1 VRPGPGL
8 SEGLWNAMMDVER
21 TRHLMW
27 NVYKYSR
34 LFDVDSLAL
43 EPTTANIAGN
53 LSFPFLGLGEAY
65 RAMGRT
71 DSMLMNFRRA
81 EHLAPSPELTNW
93 LRQYEALRP
102 ATVLQPESA
111 RRDSVPAQPGRRK

>member
-1 VRPGPGL
+1 
-8 SEGLWNAMMDVER
+8 
-21 TRHLMW
+21 MW

-34 LFDVDSLAL
+34 LFDVDRLAL

-65 RAMGRT
+65 RASGQT

-93 LRQYEALRP
+93 LRQFDALKAAAP
-102 ATVLQPESA
+102 TVLRPESA
-111 RRDSVPAQPGRRK
+111 RRDSAPAQPGRRR